1 MKNIA
6 HFLLSCPL
14 HAKGASCVRG
24 WPVVRTTY
32 KKHATTARKLCML
45 VALSTAAVVRS
56 RPISMATAGLR
67 AASEATIADYAAR
80 AEAYAL
86 GSLDHDVSQN
96 IDALLRP
103 LKDRAAPLDI
113 LDLCC
118 AGGRDLVAFK
128 KLGHRPIGLDGVSAF
143 CEMAAAR
150 SGCEVWQEDLQQL
163 DLPAER
169 FDGIFANACLFHVP
183 SATLPATLRALHGA
197 LKPGGVLFVSNAHG
211 FGEDREGWTEGRT
224 PTTRSYVTWL
234 SEDTWVSTCRAA
246 GLELLELFYRPP
258 GKPRAQQ
265 PFLATVWRR
274 AERDDAHSAS

>member
-1 MKNIA
+1 M
-6 HFLLSCPL
+6 LGSC
-14 HAKGASCVRG
+14 R
-24 WPVVRTTY
+24 
-32 KKHATTARKLCML
+32 KHAQLLR
-45 VALSTAAVVRS
+45 SRTAAVARS

-80 AEAYAL
+80 AEAYAV

-96 IDALLRP
+96 IDSMLRP
-103 LKDRAAPLDI
+103 LKDRPTPLDI

-150 SGCEVWQEDLQQL
+150 SGCEVWQQDLQQL

-234 SEDTWVSTCRAA
+234 SEGTWGLHLPRCWPGAPGALLPPAWQAARAA
-246 GLELLELFYRPP
+246 ALSGHC
-258 GKPRAQQ
+258 
-265 PFLATVWRR
+265 LAPRR
-274 AERDDAHSAS
+274 A

>member
-1 MKNIA
+1 MPQQRE
-6 HFLLSCPL
+6 SC
-14 HAKGASCVRG
+14 ACSS
-24 WPVVRTTY
+24 
-32 KKHATTARKLCML
+32 
-45 VALSTAAVVRS
+45 STAAVVRS

-96 IDALLRP
+96 IDAL
-103 LKDRAAPLDI
+103 DI

-118 AGGRDLVAFK
+118 AGGHDLVAFK

-143 CEMAAAR
+143 CEMAVAR
-150 SGCEVWQEDLQQL
+150 SGCEVWQQDLQQL

>member
-1 MKNIA
+1 MQNFFLAAAIVSATA
-6 HFLLSCPL
+6 HRPL
-14 HAKGASCVRG
+14 
-24 WPVVRTTY
+24 P
-32 KKHATTARKLCML
+32 ATRH
-45 VALSTAAVVRS
+45 RS
-56 RPISMATAGLR
+56 ISMATDDLR

-96 IDALLRP
+96 IDALLKP
-103 LKDRAAPLDI
+103 LKDVQGPLDI

-128 KLGHRPIGLDGVSAF
+128 KLGHRPVGLDGVSAF
-143 CEMAAAR
+143 CEIAATR
-150 SGCEVWQEDLQQL
+150 SGCEVWQQDLQQL
-163 DLPAER
+163 DLPSER

-183 SATLPATLRALHGA
+183 SATLPATLCALRGA

-211 FGEDREGWTEGRT
+211 FGEDREGWTQGRT

-234 SEDTWVSTCRAA
+234 SEETWVSTCRAA

-274 AERDDAHSAS
+274 AEHDDGDSAA

>member
-1 MKNIA
+1 M
-6 HFLLSCPL
+6 
-14 HAKGASCVRG
+14 
-24 WPVVRTTY
+24 
-32 KKHATTARKLCML
+32 
-45 VALSTAAVVRS
+45 VRS

-96 IDALLRP
+96 IDAL
-103 LKDRAAPLDI
+103 DI

-118 AGGRDLVAFK
+118 AGGHDLVAFK

-143 CEMAAAR
+143 CEMAVAR
-150 SGCEVWQEDLQQL
+150 SGCEVWQQDLQQL

>member
-1 MKNIA
+1 MK
-6 HFLLSCPL
+6 ST
-14 HAKGASCVRG
+14 GAQM
-24 WPVVRTTY
+24 Y
-32 KKHATTARKLCML
+32 KKHAKLL
-45 VALSTAAVVRS
+45 RAVEAALARS

-103 LKDRAAPLDI
+103 LEDRPAPLDI

-150 SGCEVWQEDLQQL
+150 SGCEVWQQDLQQL

-169 FDGIFANACLFHVP
+169 FDGICQRLPLPRAIRHAACH
-183 SATLPATLRALHGA
+183 
-197 LKPGGVLFVSNAHG
+197 
-211 FGEDREGWTEGRT
+211 
-224 PTTRSYVTWL
+224 PT
-234 SEDTWVSTCRAA
+234 RAA
-246 GLELLELFYRPP
+246 
-258 GKPRAQQ
+258 
-265 PFLATVWRR
+265 RR
-274 AERDDAHSAS
+274 S

>member
-1 MKNIA
+1 MN
-6 HFLLSCPL
+6 ST
-14 HAKGASCVRG
+14 GAQM
-24 WPVVRTTY
+24 Y
-32 KKHATTARKLCML
+32 KKHAKLPRA
-45 VALSTAAVVRS
+45 VEAALARS

-103 LKDRAAPLDI
+103 LKDRPAPLDI

-150 SGCEVWQEDLQQL
+150 SGCEVWQQDLQQL

-169 FDGIFANACLFHVP
+169 FDGICQRLPLPRAIRHAACHP
-183 SATLPATLRALHGA
+183 TRAARRSQARRRTLRVERARVRRGQRRLDGGADAHHAQLCRVAVRGHLGLHLPRCWPGAPGA
-197 LKPGGVLFVSNAHG
+197 LLPPA
-211 FGEDREGWTEGRT
+211 WQAA
-224 PTTRSYVTWL
+224 
-234 SEDTWVSTCRAA
+234 RAA
-246 GLELLELFYRPP
+246 ALSGHCLA
-258 GKPRAQQ
+258 PR
-265 PFLATVWRR
+265 
-274 AERDDAHSAS
+274 

>member
-1 MKNIA
+1 MK
-6 HFLLSCPL
+6 ST
-14 HAKGASCVRG
+14 GAQM
-24 WPVVRTTY
+24 Y
-32 KKHATTARKLCML
+32 KKHAKLL
-45 VALSTAAVVRS
+45 RAVEAALARS

-103 LKDRAAPLDI
+103 LKDRPAPLDI

-150 SGCEVWQEDLQQL
+150 SGCEVWQQDLQQL

-234 SEDTWVSTCRAA
+234 SEDTWVSTCRAV